1 MNTNLIGNWN
11 RKKEKLKQRYQNL
24 TDKDLRFSVG
34 KENEMIEI
42 LGNKLGKTKQE
53 LLNII
58 VEL

>member
-11 RKKEKLKQRYQNL
+11 RKKEKLKLRYHNL

>member
-1 MNTNLIGNWN
+1 MNTNLIGNWS
-11 RKKEKLKQRYQNL
+11 RKKEKLKQKYQNL

-42 LGNKLGKTKQE
+42 LGNKLGKTKKE